1 MLTTKPPMRQLLNIL
16 SQACSIVLY
25 PMLMPLYGILLF
37 CVGAKQLIPL
47 LPSLYISLCI
57 AGTAVITLVIPILLL
72 VFMWKKGQIDSLHIN
87 DAKQRTTPYIYTLIC
102 YGFWAYFLRVTLQLP
117 IFLLLVAIGSMFALL
132 AVTIIN
138 HWWKISAHLTGI
150 GGLLGGICSFAL
162 SYSVLPFWLIIIVLL
177 IALMLMYARL
187 YLNAHTPMQ
196 VVCGFLL
203 GLLSTFIPTL
213 IMTYA

>member
-177 IALMLMYARL
+177 IALILMYARL

-213 IMTYA
+213 IMIYA